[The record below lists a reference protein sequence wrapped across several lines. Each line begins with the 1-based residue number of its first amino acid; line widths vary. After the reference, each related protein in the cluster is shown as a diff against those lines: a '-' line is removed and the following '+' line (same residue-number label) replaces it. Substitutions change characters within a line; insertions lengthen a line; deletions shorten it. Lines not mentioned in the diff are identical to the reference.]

1 MDSEGEDMT
10 LDGIVGGGSALVFSR
25 AETLTMRWNEED
37 GGYEPL
43 AVQGRPKRG
52 ELLEIRRERIQ

>member
-1 MDSEGEDMT
+1 MT